1 MNRFWLLTNLSVR
14 QCCCNSFKILQTNLQ
29 GNLKRLMSYYT
40 SQRETQ
46 NDFRDNHIL
55 LFTLIARVWFYILM
69 FSIILTLY
77 KFVHVQGWHT
87 HWIKFISF
95 CVFFFQLALDIWKRK
110 MIEPLKE
117 TLVKHVLIE
126 VKRLV
131 IVLGNG
137 GFVWKAV
144 QYQLDKWWDWGKI
157 SNRGL

>member
-1 MNRFWLLTNLSVR
+1 
-14 QCCCNSFKILQTNLQ
+14 
-29 GNLKRLMSYYT
+29 MSYYT

-46 NDFRDNHIL
+46 NNFRDNHKL

-77 KFVHVQGWHT
+77 TICTCSRLT
-87 HWIKFISF
+87 HSLNKFISF
-95 CVFFFQLALDIWKRK
+95 CLFFQLALDIWKRK

-144 QYQLDKWWDWGKI
+144 QYQVDKWWDRGKYQI
-157 SNRGL
+157 GDYKVIQYQILHKNHNNCMADSKENN